1 MRVEVKNEQ
10 KVGLVNGQLRVEV
23 KNEQRVWT
31 IEVENLEFK

>member
-31 IEVENLEFK
+31 IEEEN